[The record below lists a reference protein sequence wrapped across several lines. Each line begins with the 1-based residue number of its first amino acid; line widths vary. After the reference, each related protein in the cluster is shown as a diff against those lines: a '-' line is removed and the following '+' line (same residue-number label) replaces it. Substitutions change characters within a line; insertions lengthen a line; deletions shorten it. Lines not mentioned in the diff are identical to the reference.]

1 MNGEK
6 NGKKILQTLGD
17 IGLIPVIK
25 LDTSDQALPLGQAL
39 LKGSLPV
46 AEITFRT
53 DAAEASIQIL
63 SKELPELIVGAGTVL
78 TTEQADRAIG
88 AGARYIVTPG
98 FNPKVVQHCIDRGVP
113 ITPGVTSPSQ
123 IEQALEMGLDVV
135 KFFPAEQAGG
145 AAMLKAFAGPYGDK
159 ISFIPTGGVSVKN
172 LADYLS
178 CPNVHA
184 VGGSWMVPGDA
195 LTAGAYDR
203 IESLCREARICA
215 LGFTL
220 LHVGINPGGE
230 GEPMEN
236 ARLLASM
243 FGMPLKEGN
252 KSAFAGTAFEI
263 MKQAGRGEHGHIAM
277 QTLSIERALAWFAAF
292 GIGPVEETIVKKGGK
307 ISFAYLDK
315 PVMGFALHL
324 NRK

>member
-1 MNGEK
+1 MND
-6 NGKKILQTLGD
+6 GKKILKKLGD

-25 LDTSDQALPLGQAL
+25 LETPDQALPLGQAL
-39 LKGSLPV
+39 LKGNLPV
-46 AEITFRT
+46 AEVTFRT
-53 DAAEASIQIL
+53 DAAEASIRIL
-63 SKELPELIVGAGTVL
+63 SSELPELIVGAGTVL

-145 AAMLKAFAGPYGDK
+145 AAMLKAFAGPYGDR
-159 ISFIPTGGVSVKN
+159 ISFIPTGGVDVKN
-172 LADYLS
+172 LANYLS

-195 LTAGAYDR
+195 LAEGAYNR

-215 LGFTL
+215 LGFAL
-220 LHVGINPGGE
+220 LHIGVNPDGD

-243 FGMPLKEGN
+243 LGMPFKEGS
-252 KSAFAGTAFEI
+252 KSTFVGTAFEI
-263 MKQAGRGEHGHIAM
+263 MKKAGRGEHGHIAI
-277 QTLSIERALAWFAAF
+277 QTISVERALAWFAAF
-292 GIGPVEETIVKKGGK
+292 GIAPVEETIVRKGGN
-307 ISFAYLDK
+307 ISVAHLDK
-315 PVMGFALHL
+315 PFMGFALHL